1 MGAGVGLQPQRL
13 DFFISKAELSHLVV
27 GGMVWQPLQ
36 GMYALNASPICL
48 ATTPHIHHV

>member
-1 MGAGVGLQPQRL
+1 MGAGVGPQPQRL

-36 GMYALNASPICL
+36 GIYALNASPICL